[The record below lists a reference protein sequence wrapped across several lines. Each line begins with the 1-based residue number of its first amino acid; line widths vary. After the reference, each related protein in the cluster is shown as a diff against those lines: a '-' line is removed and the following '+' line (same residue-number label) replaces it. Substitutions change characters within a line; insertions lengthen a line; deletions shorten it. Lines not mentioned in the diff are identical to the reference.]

1 MKIELFWTNED
12 SFKLNFPF
20 YIAKRYII
28 STSKNNAINIINRI
42 ASMGI
47 IVGALALFVV
57 LSVFSGLKEFS
68 LSFTN
73 AMDPDLKLN
82 ATLGK
87 SIVVTPIQERQIK
100 QIDGLVSYS
109 KIIEERVLFTF
120 DGKQEVTYLKGI
132 DSLFTKVNPIEKNL
146 FNGQWL
152 APNTNQVVVGY
163 GIAQKFSMGLLDFNR
178 PLQVF
183 VPKPGKGAIE
193 NPEQA
198 FNQSDLLPIGIYTIN
213 EDLDSKYVFADLGL
227 AQELLEFQPNQVSG
241 LEIKIQKG
249 ANEKAVIEQLQTIFK
264 NTITVKNRAQ
274 LNESLYKMLNTE
286 NIAVYLIF
294 TLVIVVALFNL
305 IGALIMMILDK
316 KGNLKT
322 LFNLGVEIKDLRKIF
337 LLQGTLLS
345 VFGGGIGLILGIVII
360 VLQQQFQLIMI
371 TPTLA
376 YPVVF
381 TLENV
386 LIVLGTI
393 ISLGFIASL
402 IASSRVSKK
411 LLD

>member
-1 MKIELFWTNED
+1 
-12 SFKLNFPF
+12 
-20 YIAKRYII
+20 
-28 STSKNNAINIINRI
+28 
-42 ASMGI
+42 MGI
-47 IVGALALFVV
+47 IVGAMALFVV
-57 LSVFSGLKEFS
+57 LSVFSGLKVFS

-73 AMDPDLKLN
+73 DIDPDLKISS
-82 ATLGK
+82 TLGK
-87 SIVVTPIQERQIK
+87 SFLISPSQESQIK
-100 QIDGLVSYS
+100 KINGLASYT

-120 DGKQEVTYLKGI
+120 DGKQEVTYLKGV
-132 DSLFTKVNPIEKNL
+132 DANFSKVNAIEKKL

-152 APNTNQVVVGY
+152 KPDTYQVVVGY
-163 GIAQKFSMGLLDFNR
+163 GIAEKFSMGLLDFNR
-178 PLQVF
+178 QLEVL
-183 VPKPGKGAIE
+183 VPRPGKGAIE

-198 FNQSDLLPIGIYTIN
+198 FNKTDLIPVGIYAIS

-227 AQELLEFQPNQVSG
+227 AQELLEYKTNQVSG
-241 LEIKIQKG
+241 IEIKTKID
-249 ANEKAVIEQLQTIFK
+249 ANENAITDQLQTIFNNK
-264 NTITVKNRAQ
+264 ITIKNRAQ

-322 LFNLGVEIKDLRKIF
+322 LFNLGTEIKDLRKIF

-345 VFGGGIGLILGIVII
+345 IFGGIIGLVLGIAI
-360 VLQQQFQLIMI
+360 VLLQEYFQLIMI

-381 TLENV
+381 SLENV
-386 LIVLGTI
+386 LIVMGTI
-393 ISLGFIASL
+393 VTLGFIASL

-411 LLD
+411 LLE

>member
-1 MKIELFWTNED
+1 M
-12 SFKLNFPF
+12 NFPF
-20 YIAKRYII
+20 YIAKRYSV
-28 STSKNNAINIINRI
+28 STTSNNAINIINRI

-47 IVGALALFVV
+47 IIGAMALFVV

-73 AMDPDLKLN
+73 AIDPDLKLN
-82 ATLGK
+82 STLGK
-87 SIVVTPIQERQIK
+87 SLEITAEQERQIE
-100 QIDGLVSYS
+100 QIEGLVSYS

-120 DGKQEVTYLKGI
+120 DGKQEVTFLKGI
-132 DSLFTKVNPIEKNL
+132 DSLFTKVNPIEAKL

-163 GIAQKFSMGLLDFNR
+163 GIAEKFSMGLLDFNR
-178 PLQVF
+178 ALEVF

-198 FNQSDLLPIGIYTIN
+198 FNQSDLLPIGIYAIN

-227 AQELLEFQPNQVSG
+227 VQELLAYQPNQVSG
-241 LEIKIQKG
+241 LEIKIQQG
-249 ANEKAVIEQLQTIFK
+249 VDEKAIIEKLRTVF
-264 NTITVKNRAQ
+264 NNSVTVKNRAQ

-316 KGNLKT
+316 KSNLKT

-337 LLQGTLLS
+337 LFQGTLLS
-345 VFGGGIGLILGIVII
+345 FFGGGIGLVLGIGIV

-386 LIVLGTI
+386 LIVLVTI

-411 LLD
+411 LLG

>member
-1 MKIELFWTNED
+1 M
-12 SFKLNFPF
+12 NFPL
-20 YIAKRYII
+20 YIAKRYIR
-28 STSKNNAINIINRI
+28 SNSKNNAINIINRI

-47 IVGALALFVV
+47 IVGAMALFVV
-57 LSVFSGLKEFS
+57 LSVFSGLKVFS

-73 AMDPDLKLN
+73 EIDPDLKISS
-82 ATLGK
+82 TLGK
-87 SIVVTPIQERQIK
+87 SFLISPDQEIQINK
-100 QIDGLVSYS
+100 IAGLASYT

-120 DGKQEVTYLKGI
+120 NGKQDVTYLKGV
-132 DSLFTKVNPIEKNL
+132 DSNFTKVNAIEKKL
-146 FNGQWL
+146 FNGLWL
-152 APNTNQVVVGY
+152 KPDTYQVVVGY
-163 GIAQKFSMGLLDFNR
+163 GISQKFSMGLLDFNNQ
-178 PLQVF
+178 LEVL

-198 FNQSDLLPIGIYTIN
+198 FNKTDLIPVGIYAIS

-227 AQELLEFQPNQVSG
+227 AQELLEYKTNQISG
-241 LEIKIQKG
+241 IEIKVKSG
-249 ANEKAVIEQLQTIFK
+249 ADENAIIEKLLPIFDNK
-264 NTITVKNRAQ
+264 ITVKNRAQ
-274 LNESLYKMLNTE
+274 LNDSLYKMLNTE

-322 LFNLGVEIKDLRKIF
+322 LFNLGTEIKDLRKIF

-345 VFGGGIGLILGIVII
+345 VIGGIIGLTLGIII
-360 VLQQQFQLIMI
+360 VLLQQQFQLIMI

-376 YPVVF
+376 YPVIFSV
-381 TLENV
+381 ENV
-386 LIVLGTI
+386 LIVMGTI
-393 ISLGFIASL
+393 VILGFIASL

-411 LLD
+411 LLE

>member
-1 MKIELFWTNED
+1 M
-12 SFKLNFPF
+12 NFPL
-20 YIAKRYII
+20 YIAKRYIR
-28 STSKNNAINIINRI
+28 SNSKNNAINIINRI

-47 IVGALALFVV
+47 IVGTMALFVV
-57 LSVFSGLKEFS
+57 LSVFSGLKVFS

-73 AMDPDLKLN
+73 EIDPDLKISS
-82 ATLGK
+82 TLGK
-87 SIVVTPIQERQIK
+87 SFLISPDQEIQINK
-100 QIDGLVSYS
+100 IAGLASYT

-120 DGKQEVTYLKGI
+120 NGKQDVTYLKGV
-132 DSLFTKVNPIEKNL
+132 DSNFTKVNAIEKKL
-146 FNGQWL
+146 FNGLWL
-152 APNTNQVVVGY
+152 KPDTYQVVVGY
-163 GIAQKFSMGLLDFNR
+163 GISQKFSMGLLDFNNQ
-178 PLQVF
+178 LEVL

-198 FNQSDLLPIGIYTIN
+198 FNKTDLIPVGIYAIS

-227 AQELLEFQPNQVSG
+227 AQELLEYKTNQISG
-241 LEIKIQKG
+241 IEIKVKSG
-249 ANEKAVIEQLQTIFK
+249 ADENAIIEKLLPIFDNK
-264 NTITVKNRAQ
+264 ITVKNRAQ
-274 LNESLYKMLNTE
+274 LNDSLYKMLNTE

-322 LFNLGVEIKDLRKIF
+322 LFNLGTEIKDLRKIF

-345 VFGGGIGLILGIVII
+345 VIGGIIGLTLGIITVL
-360 VLQQQFQLIMI
+360 LQQQFQLIMI

-376 YPVVF
+376 YPVIFSV
-381 TLENV
+381 ENV
-386 LIVLGTI
+386 LIVMGTI
-393 ISLGFIASL
+393 VILGFIASV

-411 LLD
+411 LLE

>member
-1 MKIELFWTNED
+1 M
-12 SFKLNFPF
+12 NFPL
-20 YIAKRYII
+20 YIAKRYIF
-28 STSKNNAINIINRI
+28 SKSKNNAINIINRI

-47 IVGALALFVV
+47 IVGAMALFVV

-73 AMDPDLKLN
+73 DIDPDLKVSS
-82 ATLGK
+82 TLGK
-87 SIVVTPIQERQIK
+87 SFFITQKQEKEIAA
-100 QIDGLVSYS
+100 IEGIAAFS
-109 KIIEERVLFTF
+109 KVIEERVLFTF
-120 DGKQEVTYLKGI
+120 AGKQEVTYLKGV
-132 DSLFTKVNPIEKNL
+132 DSLFTRVSSFDRKIY
-146 FNGQWL
+146 NGQWL
-152 APNTNQVVVGY
+152 EPNTFQAVVGY
-163 GIAQKFSMGLLDFNR
+163 GISQKFSMGLLDYKNSFE
-178 PLQVF
+178 VF
-183 VPKPGKGAIE
+183 VPRPGKGTIE

-198 FNQSDLLPIGIYTIN
+198 FNSTEVFPIGIYAIT

-227 AQELLEFQPNQVSG
+227 VQELLEYKENQVSN
-241 LEIKIQKG
+241 LEIRLKKG
-249 ANEKAVIEQLQTIFK
+249 ADESTVVSKLKTIFDNKITLK
-264 NTITVKNRAQ
+264 NKEQ
-274 LNESLYKMLNTE
+274 LNEALYKMLNTE

-294 TLVIVVALFNL
+294 TLVIIVALFNL

-322 LFNLGVEIKDLRKIF
+322 LFNLGTDIKDLRKIF

-345 VFGGGIGLILGIVII
+345 VFGGIIGLLLGVILV
-360 VLQQQFQLIMI
+360 VLQQNYELVMI

-381 TLENV
+381 NLENV
-386 LIVLGTI
+386 LIVMATI
-393 ISLGFIASL
+393 ITLGFIASL